1 MDMKEIAAQLLSSDS
16 LKGIAQNAGVS
27 TGDVKK
33 VLSQALPAL
42 LSGAEDQS
50 KNGGEGFTNAL
61 TKHAASDTSDLGAF
75 LGNIDLADG
84 AKIIGHL
91 LGGNTASTTKEVA
104 KKTGVSKSNVGTILA
119 SAGPLLMSLLGKGS
133 LAGGIGELLS
143 NLDLG
148 DLLVDLLGDSGSKKK
163 TKKSAGGLGDILGS
177 VLKSF
182 LK

>member
-50 KNGGEGFTNAL
+50 KNGGESFTNAL
-61 TKHAASDTSDLGAF
+61 TKHAASDTSDLGSF

-91 LGGNTASTTKEVA
+91 LGSSTDSTTKEVA
-104 KKTGVSKSNVGTILA
+104 KKTGVSKSKVGTILS
-119 SAGPLLMSLLGKGS
+119 SAGPLLMSLLGKES
-133 LAGGIGELLS
+133 LAGSIGDLLG

-148 DLLVDLLGDSGSKKK
+148 EILGDLLGDSGSKKK
-163 TKKSAGGLGDILGS
+163 TKKSSSGLGDILGS
-177 VLKSF
+177 VLKRF